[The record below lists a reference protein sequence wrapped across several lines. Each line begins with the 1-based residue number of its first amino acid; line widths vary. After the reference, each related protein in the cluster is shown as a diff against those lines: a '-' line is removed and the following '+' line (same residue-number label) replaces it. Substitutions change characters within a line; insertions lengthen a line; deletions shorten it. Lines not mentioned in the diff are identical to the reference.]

1 MTHWVMCCH
10 YVNDTLRDVVIVKT
24 MTHWVMCCHYVN
36 DTLRDVVVLATF
48 ATSTQLGRRR
58 RHRRRCPASDG
69 VQRADQFHVEVG
81 KAGQRHQVHHR
92 VVENVTVDDLIDLIV
107 SEDQR
112 FAGARLKL
120 LGVVAGGV
128 NDALLSNHLQ

>member
-1 MTHWVMCCH
+1 
-10 YVNDTLRDVVIVKT
+10 VKASAFAVGVLEQRPEDLVEQRWSLT
-24 MTHWVMCCHYVN
+24 DDEDADDGN